1 MKQLFTKEVKDENH
15 ILKNTE
21 PKKIF
26 IESTNE
32 KAPSI
37 SYFYSSS
44 DNQSNFSLNSYS
56 DSIDNSSN
64 ESNHIPNNPYYNETD
79 ENSYISNRK
88 NNTENSQKKFLGK
101 KTKIH
106 FDVLKNCEKKRI
118 FETRIFYGKNEHNID
133 NSISNNLVKDK
144 NIKF

>member
-79 ENSYISNRK
+79 EIVIYRIEKIILKIVKKNFLERK
-88 NNTENSQKKFLGK
+88 RRFILM
-101 KTKIH
+101 
-106 FDVLKNCEKKRI
+106 F
-118 FETRIFYGKNEHNID
+118 
-133 NSISNNLVKDK
+133 
-144 NIKF
+144 

>member
-118 FETRIFYGKNEHNID
+118 FETRIFYGKNEY
-133 NSISNNLVKDK
+133 
-144 NIKF
+144 

>member
-1 MKQLFTKEVKDENH
+1 MKQLFTKEVKDENP

-106 FDVLKNCEKKRI
+106 FDVLKNCEKNVFLKLE
-118 FETRIFYGKNEHNID
+118 FFMEKM
-133 NSISNNLVKDK
+133 SIIL
-144 NIKF
+144 IIAFQII